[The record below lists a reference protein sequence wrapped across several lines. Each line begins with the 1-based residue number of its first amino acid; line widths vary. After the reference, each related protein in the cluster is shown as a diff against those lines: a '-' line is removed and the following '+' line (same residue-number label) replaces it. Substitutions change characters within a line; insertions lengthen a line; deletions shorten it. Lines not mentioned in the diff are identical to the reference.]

1 MASPLIN
8 EQMVLDTL
16 LLPLTYDSAPHIC
29 VAARLYLLACY
40 DRKVLR
46 DHFGPS
52 IDSVSQLH
60 MLIGRFLAVAE
71 IRHRY
76 LQNSPLQAE
85 LDAVLGD
92 LFTRIEALRR
102 QLIAQIR
109 SLMECPWDQDTVH

>member
-52 IDSVSQLH
+52 IDTVSQLH
-60 MLIGRFLAVAE
+60 SLTGKFIAIAE
-71 IRHRY
+71 VRHTNIQDAALRAQFDGI
-76 LQNSPLQAE
+76 LGE
-85 LDAVLGD
+85 L
-92 LFTRIEALRR
+92 FNKIESIRR
-102 QLIAQIR
+102 QLLVQIR
-109 SLMECPWDQDTVH
+109 TLMECPWDQDTIH